1 MTRQAPSCCHWF
13 AHLGGHWDRFWWY
26 WDGHCYRNHG
36 LYLTSIPPSPFLTH
50 PWCSGSALTFWAMR
64 EGHNERLLSP
74 LLVISNQ
81 RWLEGK
87 PFLFS
92 GCNSVKMWLWKL
104 PAVMS
109 VEACREYVCTRPK
122 KKKRLV
128 CRKDLIGTRFPSS
141 HHSWG
146 HFLCPCPPNVSM
158 TWANQRSSLVYTR
171 VGLLWLARAY

>member
-1 MTRQAPSCCHWF
+1 MPRQAPSCYHWF
-13 AHLGGHWDRFWWY
+13 VHFGVHWDRFWCY

-74 LLVISNQ
+74 LLGISNQ
-81 RWLEGK
+81 RWLEDK

-92 GCNSVKMWLWKL
+92 GCDSVKMWLWKL

-109 VEACREYVCTRPK
+109 VEACREYVCTRQK
-122 KKKRLV
+122 KKGWFAER
-128 CRKDLIGTRFPSS
+128 I
-141 HHSWG
+141 
-146 HFLCPCPPNVSM
+146 
-158 TWANQRSSLVYTR
+158 
-171 VGLLWLARAY
+171 WLALDSPVPIIPEVIFCVPALPMCQWHEPINPLP